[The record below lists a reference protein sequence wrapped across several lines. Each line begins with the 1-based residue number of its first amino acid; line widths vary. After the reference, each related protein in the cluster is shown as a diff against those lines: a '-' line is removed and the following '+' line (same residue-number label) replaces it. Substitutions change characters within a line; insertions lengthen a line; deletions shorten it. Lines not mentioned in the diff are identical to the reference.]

1 MYMGHF
7 MFMSR
12 EAYESVFD
20 CGFESNA
27 ALVKL
32 VDGCL
37 SSVEEHSAAF
47 MKLPAVNSVVQN
59 TALESQVATV
69 VNSLNM
75 IMTVLILVATMLAVV
90 IMYNLTNL
98 NVSERMRELSTIKV
112 LGFHSNETT
121 MYIYRETILLTILGL
136 LAGYVLG
143 VALHQYILNVVP
155 PDMVMFDPKLSAI
168 EFAVPA
174 VLIAA
179 ITVILYF
186 VELRRLSR
194 VDMLEALK
202 SVE

>member
-1 MYMGHF
+1 
-7 MFMSR
+7 
-12 EAYESVFD
+12 
-20 CGFESNA
+20 
-27 ALVKL
+27 
-32 VDGCL
+32 
-37 SSVEEHSAAF
+37 
-47 MKLPAVNSVVQN
+47 
-59 TALESQVATV
+59 
-69 VNSLNM
+69 
-75 IMTVLILVATMLAVV
+75 MLAVV

-121 MYIYRETILLTILGL
+121 MYIYRETICLTALGI

-143 VALHQYILNVVP
+143 VALHQYILDVVP
-155 PDMVMFDPKLSAI
+155 PDTVMFNPELAVI

-174 VLIAA
+174 VVICTITIA
-179 ITVILYF
+179 LFF